1 MQAHDAMD
9 STWIDLDRLGQ
20 HRIGSSNYFNI
31 SVQAELEIQ
40 IVFRVAVVVVV
51 VALTNTLANHASED
65 NATPQWPLLPAP
77 LLCTAL
83 RPWTVLPRRAL
94 GPPLSASTRIARQ
107 RVVCGKVRACC
118 LIYAAV
124 RGLFALLLLN
134 NFFDTFLPY
143 TDEQVSGRRDVVCS
157 VCV

>member
-1 MQAHDAMD
+1 M
-9 STWIDLDRLGQ
+9 
-20 HRIGSSNYFNI
+20 
-31 SVQAELEIQ
+31 
-40 IVFRVAVVVVV
+40 
-51 VALTNTLANHASED
+51 
-65 NATPQWPLLPAP
+65 AP
-77 LLCTAL
+77 LPPAL
-83 RPWTVLPRRAL
+83 PWTVLPRRAL

-143 TDEQVSGRRDVVCS
+143 TDERVSERRVEREGGSLRC
-157 VCV
+157 VCVCEKWKFPFLAIFVAF